1 MSHIASLP
9 GAPMLQFLIE
19 NTYCNCELWLR
30 KENGMS
36 NVLTM
41 TTPGANFSQQKMPG
55 HWLMARLGKRVL
67 RPGGVELTRR
77 MIAGLTIVSADDV
90 IEFAPGLGITA
101 QLTLKRRPAS
111 YTAVERDPAAAA
123 IVSSYLN
130 GSTQKCVTG
139 SADQTGLRGEVATVV
154 YGEAMLTMQT
164 SDMKRRIVR
173 EARRL
178 LKRNGRYAIHE
189 MCLIGDDLDEDRK
202 HEINQALSRTIHV
215 GVRALSVSEW
225 RRLMQTEG
233 FEVEVEA
240 RAPMHLLEP
249 KRLLGDEGL
258 TGTVRFIWNIV
269 RDRESRR
276 RVLMMR
282 KVFRR
287 YQSNLAGVMMICVK
301 R

>member
-1 MSHIASLP
+1 
-9 GAPMLQFLIE
+9 
-19 NTYCNCELWLR
+19 
-30 KENGMS
+30 MS
-36 NVLTM
+36 NVLTI
-41 TTPGANFSQQKMPG
+41 TTSGASLSQQKMPG
-55 HWLMARLGKRVL
+55 HWVLARMGKRVL
-67 RPGGVELTRR
+67 RPGGMELTRR
-77 MIAGLTIVSADDV
+77 MIAALTIVSADHV

-101 QLTLKRRPAS
+101 QLALKRRPAS
-111 YTAVERDPAAAA
+111 YTAIERDPAAAA
-123 IVSSYLN
+123 IVSSYLKE
-130 GSTQKCVTG
+130 STQKCVTG
-139 SADQTGLRGEVATVV
+139 SADQTALPGEVATVA

-164 SDMKRRIVR
+164 SEMKRRIVR

-178 LKRNGRYAIHE
+178 LKRSGRYAIHE
-189 MCLIGDDLDEDRK
+189 MCLVGDDLDDDRK

-240 RAPMHLLEP
+240 RAPMDLLEP
-249 KRLLGDEGL
+249 KRLLRDEGL
-258 TGTVRFIWNIV
+258 KGTVRFIWNIV
-269 RDRESRR
+269 RDRESRK

-282 KVFRR
+282 KVLRR

>member
-1 MSHIASLP
+1 
-9 GAPMLQFLIE
+9 
-19 NTYCNCELWLR
+19 
-30 KENGMS
+30 MS
-36 NVLTM
+36 NVLTI
-41 TTPGANFSQQKMPG
+41 TTPGASLSQQKMPG
-55 HWLMARLGKRVL
+55 HWVLARLGKRVL
-67 RPGGVELTRR
+67 RPGGMELTRR
-77 MIAGLTIVSADDV
+77 MIAALTIVSADHV

-101 QLTLKRRPAS
+101 QLALKRRPAS
-111 YTAVERDPAAAA
+111 YTAIERDPAAAA
-123 IVSSYLN
+123 IVSNYLN

-139 SADQTGLRGEVATVV
+139 SADQTDLRGEVATVV

-164 SDMKRRIVR
+164 SEMKRRIVR

-189 MCLIGDDLDEDRK
+189 LCLVGDDLDEDRK
-202 HEINQALSRTIHV
+202 HEIDQALSRTIHV

-225 RRLMQTEG
+225 RRLMQSEG
-233 FEVEVEA
+233 FEVELEA

-249 KRLLGDEGL
+249 KRLLRDEGL
-258 TGTVRFIWNIV
+258 KGTVRFIWNIV
-269 RDRESRR
+269 RDRESRK

-301 R
+301 SQATNH

>member
-1 MSHIASLP
+1 
-9 GAPMLQFLIE
+9 
-19 NTYCNCELWLR
+19 
-30 KENGMS
+30 MS
-36 NVLTM
+36 NVLTI
-41 TTPGANFSQQKMPG
+41 TTPGTSLSQQKMPG
-55 HWLMARLGKRVL
+55 HWVLARLGKRVL
-67 RPGGVELTRR
+67 RPGGMELTRR
-77 MIAGLTIVSADDV
+77 MIAALTIVSADDV

-101 QLTLKRRPAS
+101 QLALKRHPAS

-123 IVSSYLN
+123 IVSSYLKE
-130 GSTQKCVTG
+130 STQKCVTG
-139 SADQTGLRGEVATVV
+139 SADQTGLPGEVATVV

-164 SDMKRRIVR
+164 MEMKSRIVR

-178 LKRNGRYAIHE
+178 LKRSGRYAIHE
-189 MCLIGDDLDEDRK
+189 MCLVGDDLDEDRK
-202 HEINQALSRTIHV
+202 KEINQALSRTIHV

-225 RRLMQTEG
+225 RSLMQAEG

-249 KRLLGDEGL
+249 KRLLRDEGL
-258 TGTVRFIWNIV
+258 KGTVPFIWNIM
-269 RDRESRR
+269 RDRECRE

-301 R
+301 C

>member
-1 MSHIASLP
+1 
-9 GAPMLQFLIE
+9 
-19 NTYCNCELWLR
+19 
-30 KENGMS
+30 MS
-36 NVLTM
+36 NVLTL
-41 TTPGANFSQQKMPG
+41 TTPGASLSQQKMPG
-55 HWLMARLGKRVL
+55 HWVLARLGKRVL
-67 RPGGVELTRR
+67 RPGGMELTRR

-101 QLTLKRRPAS
+101 QLALKRRPAS

-123 IVSSYLN
+123 IVSSYLS

-139 SADQTGLRGEVATVV
+139 SADQTGLPSEVATVV

-164 SDMKRRIVR
+164 SEMKRRIVR

-178 LKRNGRYAIHE
+178 LRRNGRYAIHE
-189 MCLIGDDLDEDRK
+189 MCLIGDDLDEDPK
-202 HEINQALSRTIHV
+202 KEINQALSQTIHV

-225 RRLMQTEG
+225 RTLIQAEG

-249 KRLLGDEGL
+249 KPLLSDEGVK
-258 TGTVRFIWNIV
+258 GTLRFIWNIL
-269 RDRESRR
+269 RDPESRE

-282 KVFRR
+282 RVFRR
-287 YQSNLAGVMMICVK
+287 YQSNLAAVMMICVK